1 MQTND
6 EDLDKEDSEYAP
18 VDLIDTIIQGE
29 VGDMVEQEEERNGRV
44 NEDEVAYE
52 DTINALRRNAV
63 GESSQNTYLCEITNF
78 LNWVYRTEENRSY
91 GETAPCI
98 ESWTTELSVFARED
112 DARRKRF
119 IKFKVQNPDEGD
131 PPLDFDSFVAGK

>member
-1 MQTND
+1 MQTNN
-6 EDLDKEDSEYAP
+6 EDLDDEASDYAA

-29 VGDMVEQEEERNGRV
+29 VGDMVEQEEVRNGRV
-44 NEDEVAYE
+44 NQDEVAYE
-52 DTINALRRNAV
+52 DTINASRRNAV
-63 GESSQNTYLCEITNF
+63 GESSQKTYICEITNF
-78 LNWVYRTEENRSY
+78 LNWVYRTEGNQSY

-98 ESWTTELSVFARED
+98 ESWTRELSVFVTED

-131 PPLDFDSFVAGK
+131 PPLDFDAFVAGK